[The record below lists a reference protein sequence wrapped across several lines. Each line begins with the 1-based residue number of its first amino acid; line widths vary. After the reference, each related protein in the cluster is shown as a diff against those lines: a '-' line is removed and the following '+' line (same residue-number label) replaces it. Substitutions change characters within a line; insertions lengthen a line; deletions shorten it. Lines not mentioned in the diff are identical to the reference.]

1 MTELLRAEK
10 LVKSYH
16 DGEREL
22 KVLRGATLSV
32 DAGEAVAVIGMS
44 GSGKSTLLHLLGGL
58 DVPDEGSILFDG
70 EPLVGRSVAALS
82 DWRNRSIGYVFQFHH
97 LLPEFSALENVM
109 MPALIA
115 GRRRDEVESSARQML
130 DGLGLGDRL
139 RHRPSRLSGGE
150 QQRVALCRALMNQ
163 PRLLMADEPTG
174 NLDLRTGE
182 AVIELMWSNTV
193 AQGRGLIIVTH
204 EPLIAMRANRIL
216 RLHGGTLHPVDA
228 AELEAH
234 MAAGERRRR

>member
-1 MTELLRAEK
+1 MTELLVAEK

-22 KVLRGATLSV
+22 KVLRGASV
-32 DAGEAVAVIGMS
+32 TVSAGEAVAVIGMS

-58 DVPDEGSILFDG
+58 DVPDEGTIFFDG
-70 EPLVGRSVAALS
+70 KPLNGHSVAQLS
-82 DWRNRSIGYVFQFHH
+82 EWRNRSIGYVFQFHH
-97 LLPEFSALENVM
+97 LLPEFSAIENVM

-115 GRRRDEVESSARQML
+115 GRKRDEVETAASDML
-130 DGLGLGDRL
+130 SRLGLGDRL

-150 QQRVALCRALMNQ
+150 QQRVALCRALVNQ

-174 NLDLRTGE
+174 NLDLKTGE

-193 AQGRGLIIVTH
+193 AQGRGLMIVTH
-204 EPLIAMRANRIL
+204 EPLIAARANRIL
-216 RLHGGTLHPVDA
+216 RLAGGTLHPVDA
-228 AELEAH
+228 ADLEAH
-234 MAAGERRRR
+234 MAGERRKK